1 MAHSDSAAARSLA
14 LKARLLGQADGLGA
28 RGPVLGDGSTGSV
41 LLALAP
47 AAPERLALLPLEGP
61 GMVADLHEAYFLAGS
76 ELVETATFQ
85 ASAQGLE
92 AWAAEGLALDG
103 QVCHDPYELAYRVNL
118 AAARLACQAADAA
131 EAGSGQW
138 RYVAGSIGP
147 GDRSPSLGFSTWAGL
162 KASYLP
168 QARGLADGGCDLAIV
183 ETCQDPLQI
192 KAALAALADPS
203 GGRGL
208 PAVVSATVD
217 VRGRLLVGTS
227 LAALVAIVAP
237 FRPLALG
244 LNCSGG
250 PAELEPCLAELGATS
265 PLPLSFMPNAGIPAA
280 VGGRTV
286 WPLEAPAFATLVAD
300 MAGRHGVAL
309 LGGCCGTGPAHIAA
323 LAASLGKGY
332 AIPPRPVARPALASL
347 YEAQAFWGGLFR
359 IGARA
364 DARTY
369 PAFAAYVAAGD
380 FDGAAAEAV
389 LQEDGSARALD
400 LRLGLEGRDEA
411 QDLGS
416 LVAALAGLAR
426 AGLCLHSGNPRVL
439 AQALPLVGGRPLINS
454 VSLEDPQRA
463 REVLALARDHGA
475 AVICQARD
483 AGGLGATAQ
492 EKAGI
497 CRRLYDLAVGEC
509 GLEASAL
516 LFDPL
521 GEDLGALALIKKACP
536 GALTILGSE
545 GFRGDPGALRER
557 AEASGLDA
565 AILDWGSV
573 P

>member
-1 MAHSDSAAARSLA
+1 MAYSEESSQRRAALR
-14 LKARLLGQADGLGA
+14 ARLQGLADDRGA

-41 LLALAP
+41 LLSLAP

-61 GMVADLHEAYFLAGS
+61 GILAELHEAYFRAGS

-85 ASAQGLE
+85 ASALGLE

-103 QVCHDPYELAYRVNL
+103 RLSHDPAEIAYRVNL
-118 AAARLACQAADAA
+118 GAARLARQAADAA
-131 EAGSGQW
+131 EAASGQW
-138 RYVAGSIGP
+138 RYVAGSMGP
-147 GDRSPSLGFSTWAGL
+147 GDSSPSLGFATWAGL

-192 KAALAALADPS
+192 KAALAALADPR

-217 VRGRLLVGTS
+217 SRGRLLVGTG

-250 PAELEPCLAELGATS
+250 PAELEPSLAELARLS
-265 PLPLSFMPNAGIPAA
+265 PLPLSFMPNAGIPAVA
-280 VGGRTV
+280 EGRTA
-286 WPLEAPAFATLVAD
+286 WPLQAPAFASLVAS

-309 LGGCCGTGPAHIAA
+309 VGGCCGTGPAHIAA
-323 LAASLGKGY
+323 LGASLNKSY
-332 AIPPRPVARPALASL
+332 AIPPRPEARPALASL
-347 YEAQAFWGGLFR
+347 YEAQALGGEGFR
-359 IGARA
+359 LGRRA
-364 DARTY
+364 DTGTS

-389 LQEDGSARALD
+389 LQEDEGATALD
-400 LRLGLEGRDEA
+400 LRLGLAGRDEG
-411 QDLGS
+411 QDLGK

-426 AGLCLHSGNPRVL
+426 AALCLHSGEPRVL
-439 AQALPLVGGRPLINS
+439 AQALPFVGGRPLINS
-454 VSLEDPQRA
+454 VSLEDPAMARDVFGLA
-463 REVLALARDHGA
+463 REHGA

-483 AGGLGATAQ
+483 GKGPGSSAQ

-497 CRRLYDLAVGEC
+497 CRRLYDMAVGEC

-516 LFDPL
+516 VFDPL
-521 GEDLGALALIKKACP
+521 G
-536 GALTILGSE
+536 
-545 GFRGDPGALRER
+545 GDPGALGLIQ
-557 AEASGLDA
+557 EACPASL
-565 AILDWGSV
+565 AILGSHS
-573 P
+573 